1 VVAWVLKCGNR
12 SPNLPSVHEHRPLTG
27 FSHIRDASL
36 MFSQWQWPSNRRP
49 FVNLYGILMLLP
61 CEQRMRNR
69 IILLGKHED
78 ER

>member
-1 VVAWVLKCGNR
+1 
-12 SPNLPSVHEHRPLTG
+12 
-27 FSHIRDASL
+27 

-78 ER
+78 GR